1 MEKKY
6 IKQVEMFENFME
18 KIRVNPEKLEIG
30 CYQFMDKNNRLV
42 ILVQESLTENEEK
55 QIFYATECVA
65 ENGGTIHVSML
76 KASKRSHIEGYELL
90 NERGHLAFYERDLP
104 KKVYDFCYYSV
115 EWSLLDETPDAY
127 IIVK

>member
-1 MEKKY
+1 MLKKALKLGRREKNMEKKY

-55 QIFYATECVA
+55 QI
-65 ENGGTIHVSML
+65 
-76 KASKRSHIEGYELL
+76 
-90 NERGHLAFYERDLP
+90 
-104 KKVYDFCYYSV
+104 
-115 EWSLLDETPDAY
+115 
-127 IIVK
+127 